1 MARKQILTND
11 NILTDVKNILER
23 PATLSYAEHKKAN
36 FPLLV
41 ISAVMLIAMVIF
53 QNYYK
58 FILLIGLIFIAA
70 YIIVDFCNCWDN
82 QIRYK
87 KRQTVNCVN

>member
-41 ISAVMLIAMVIF
+41 FSAVMLIAMVIF
-53 QNYYK
+53 QNYYLQEQ
-58 FILLIGLIFIAA
+58 LLNSLKPSCAM
-70 YIIVDFCNCWDN
+70 
-82 QIRYK
+82 
-87 KRQTVNCVN
+87 